1 MFVMLQAEDSATT
14 LITLISVSVVL
25 LLIIWFLS
33 KAIVIVHV
41 AEGVVI
47 ERLGSFR
54 RTLKPG
60 FNLINPILD
69 EKRLFS
75 WRKTFIDINKRVR
88 EESCNLYRVDCREA
102 LFNFIPQEVYTR
114 DTIQLEVNA
123 LMYYRIVDVKKA
135 MYGVDDLHMAV
146 GNVAQAEIKMLF
158 GSMTFTEALSAQD
171 RINEYLVPKFNKEF
185 SAWGVVANRVEILDY
200 KPSESVVRQLK
211 LQMLAERNRR
221 AEFIVAE
228 GKKSAMR
235 LQSEGTRVERY
246 QMGIAEQESTRRISE
261 GQAQAKVLIAQAES
275 KSLNMVQEAIKADG
289 ASQSEYLITEKYLN
303 LYDKVLGSSKST
315 GQKHIYLPYAAE
327 QIMGLVSTLPKTYG
341 SVNALKKVQQ
351 NRAGA
356 RGGDDFDELN

>member
-1 MFVMLQAEDSATT
+1 MLVMLEAEEPFPAVP
-14 LITLISVSVVL
+14 LIVSFVIL
-25 LLIIWFLS
+25 LLIAWIIS
-33 KAIVIVHV
+33 KSVVIVHV

-47 ERLGSFR
+47 ERLGSFY

-60 FNLINPILD
+60 LNFITPFLD

-75 WRKTFIDINKRVR
+75 WRKTYIDINKRVR
-88 EESCNLYRVDCREA
+88 EESSNLYRVDCREA

-114 DTIQLEVNA
+114 DTIQLNVNA

-146 GNVAQAEIKMLF
+146 GNVAQAEFKMLF
-158 GSMTFTEALSAQD
+158 GSMNFTEALSAQD
-171 RINEYLVPKFNKEF
+171 KINDILVPKFNQEF
-185 SAWGVVANRVEILDY
+185 AAWGVVCNRVEILDY

-235 LQSEGTRVERY
+235 LHSEGTRVEKY
-246 QMGIAEQESTRRISE
+246 QMGIAEQEATRRLSE
-261 GQAQAKVLIAQAES
+261 GQAEAKVTIAQAES
-275 KSLNMVQEAIKADG
+275 KALNMVQEAIAADN
-289 ASQSEYLITEKYLN
+289 ASQSEYLITERYLSLVKN
-303 LYDKVLGSSKST
+303 VLCNISN

-327 QIMGLVSTLPKTYG
+327 SIMGIVGKLPKTYG
-341 SVNALKKVQQ
+341 PTNAMKGITAPPA
-351 NRAGA
+351 RAG
-356 RGGDDFDELN
+356 RGDDFDELN